1 MYQRVQDEEAGV
13 AESNNSDTFRI
24 NDASRCETFNRR
36 SEACTIER
44 PFLRSVHV
52 IERLIHLNNDDPAA
66 RKCPAPAARGVSSIR
81 EELLCLIPMGLDYQ
95 GIPTFRT
102 LLRRYTQDSF

>member
-52 IERLIHLNNDDPAA
+52 IERLIHLKNDDPAA

-81 EELLCLIPMGLDYQ
+81 EELLRLMAMGLDYQ
-95 GIPTFRT
+95 GIPNFRVVID
-102 LLRRYTQDSF
+102 REHPDY